1 MNGTKS
7 PQDWMNDWQAL
18 QQQYWNAWSDATRG
32 VVQPPTMGTPW
43 QEGLEQWSK
52 LFGNAGKQTET
63 ADRLISSAK
72 NYVALMQSILSA
84 AAGKVPQGFAVP
96 NWTEALRN
104 GFNMPGMDA
113 MFRNNPF
120 AKIFGDMRGPNL
132 QGFGQLPQNFA
143 PFLDQMKKEG
153 LSWLHAPAF
162 GFAREHQ
169 EHYQQMAASF
179 MEFQDALGRYNAL
192 MLKSSQRSFEIFE
205 GKLGEHDEP
214 GRQIDSM
221 RALYDLWV
229 DAAEEAYAEIA
240 LSDEF
245 RKVYGDVVNS
255 QMRVRQAIQKEVERM
270 STDFGMPTRSELNS
284 VHKRLHDLRREVR
297 NGRSAE
303 SSKEIDELR
312 EEVRELKRAMGV
324 REKSPA
330 AATPKPVAAAAKPA
344 PAKRV
349 RPSRAAAAAR
359 LVNPAERIKATSS
372 QKKRPS
378 RKIAV
383 KRATAERS
391 HTRSASV
398 HGHAPLSFAEAMN
411 AMRKNVARKTAKRK
425 SAAARMSIAVKT
437 SNIVARKRR
446 HGARSR

>member
-7 PQDWMNDWQAL
+7 PQDWMNDWQQL
-18 QQQYWNAWSDATRG
+18 QSQYWNAWSDATRG
-32 VVQPPTMGTPW
+32 TVQPPAASTPW

-52 LFGNAGKQTET
+52 MFGGASKQNDIAE
-63 ADRLISSAK
+63 RLMSSAK
-72 NYVALMQSILSA
+72 NYVAVMQSMLSA
-84 AAGKVPQGFAVP
+84 ATGKMPTGFAVP
-96 NWTEALRN
+96 NWSDALRN

-113 MFRNNPF
+113 AFRNNPF
-120 AKIFGDMRGPNL
+120 AKIFGEMRGPNV
-132 QGFGQLPQNFA
+132 QGFGNLSANFA
-143 PFLDQMKKEG
+143 PFLNQMKQEG

-169 EHYQQMAASF
+169 EQYQQMAAAF
-179 MEFQDALGRYNAL
+179 IEFQEAIGKYNAI

-205 GKLGEHDEP
+205 SKLGEHDEP

-221 RALYDLWV
+221 RALYDLWI

-255 QMRVRQAIQKEVERM
+255 QMRVRQHIQQQVEKM
-270 STDFGMPTRSELNS
+270 GSDFGMPTRTELNS
-284 VHKRLHDLRREVR
+284 VHKRLHELRREVR

-303 SSKEIDELR
+303 SSKEIEELR
-312 EEVRELKRAMGV
+312 EEVRELKRL
-324 REKSPA
+324 
-330 AATPKPVAAAAKPA
+330 VAERDKVPTTAAKPT

-349 RPSRAAAAAR
+349 HPPRAAAASR
-359 LVNPAERIKATSS
+359 VVSPVERIQATSS

-378 RKIAV
+378 RKSAA

-391 HTRSASV
+391 HARSASV
-398 HGHAPLSFAEAMN
+398 HGHAPLSFAEAIK
-411 AMRKNVARKTAKRK
+411 AMRRTVAKKTAKRK
-425 SAAARMSIAVKT
+425 SAAAVMYLAVK
-437 SNIVARKRR
+437 SSPILKRKRR
-446 HGARSR
+446 CGARSR

>member
-18 QQQYWNAWSDATRG
+18 QQQYWTAWSDATRG
-32 VVQPPTMGTPW
+32 VVQPPTMNTPW
-43 QEGLEQWSK
+43 QDGLEQWSK
-52 LFGNAGKQTET
+52 LFGNSGKQTET

-72 NYVALMQSILSA
+72 NYVALMQSLLGA
-84 AAGKVPQGFAVP
+84 AAGKMPQGFAVP
-96 NWTEALRN
+96 NWTDALRT

-113 MFRNNPF
+113 TFRNNPF
-120 AKIFGDMRGPNL
+120 GKIFGDMRGPGL
-132 QGFGQLPQNFA
+132 QGFGQLPPNFA

-162 GFAREHQ
+162 GFARERQ
-169 EHYQQMAASF
+169 EHYQKMAASF
-179 MEFQDALGRYNAL
+179 VEFQDALGRYNGL

-221 RALYDLWV
+221 RALYDVWV

-255 QMRVRQAIQKEVERM
+255 QMRVRQAIQQEVERM

-284 VHKRLHDLRREVR
+284 VHKRLHDLRREIR

-312 EEVRELKRAMGV
+312 EEVRELKRAMAM
-324 REKSPA
+324 REKAPAPPPPKPA
-330 AATPKPVAAAAKPA
+330 ATIPTPA
-344 PAKRV
+344 PAKRA
-349 RPSRAAAAAR
+349 RPPRTAAAAR
-359 LVNPAERIKATSS
+359 VVNPVEHIKATRS

-378 RKIAV
+378 RKPV
-383 KRATAERS
+383 PKRATAERS
-391 HTRSASV
+391 HKRSASV
-398 HGHAPLSFAEAMN
+398 HEHAPLSFADAIN
-411 AMRKNVARKTAKRK
+411 AMRLAAARKSGKRT
-425 SAAARMSIAVKT
+425 SAAARMSIAVKSSKAVT
-437 SNIVARKRR
+437 RKRR
-446 HGARSR
+446 RGARSR

>member
-1 MNGTKS
+1 MNSSTK
-7 PQDWMNDWQAL
+7 DWIDSWQAL

-32 VVQPPTMGTPW
+32 VVQPPQASTPW

-52 LFGNAGKQTET
+52 LFGTSSKQTET

-72 NYVALMQSILSA
+72 NYVGLMQSLLGA
-84 AAGKVPQGFAVP
+84 AAGKVPAGFAVP

-104 GFNMPGMDA
+104 GFNVPGADA

-120 AKIFGDMRGPNL
+120 TKIFADMRGPHAM
-132 QGFGQLPQNFA
+132 GFDKMPDSFA
-143 PFLDQMKKEG
+143 PFLNQMKQEG
-153 LSWLHAPAF
+153 LSWLQAPAF

-169 EHYQQMAASF
+169 EHYQKMAAAF
-179 MEFQDALGRYNAL
+179 VEFQDALGRYNAM

-205 GKLGEHDEP
+205 SKLGEHDEP

-240 LSDEF
+240 LSEEF

-255 QMRVRQAIQKEVERM
+255 QMRVRQAIQQEVERM
-270 STDFGMPTRSELNS
+270 SVDFGIPSRTELNS
-284 VHKRLHDLRREVR
+284 VHKKLHELRREIR
-297 NGRSAE
+297 NGRSPE
-303 SSKEIDELR
+303 SSREIEELR
-312 EEVRELKRAMGV
+312 AEVRELKRAMAE
-324 REKSPA
+324 REKAPASSPA
-330 AATPKPVAAAAKPA
+330 PKAAPPKRAHPP
-344 PAKRV
+344 
-349 RPSRAAAAAR
+349 RAAAAAR
-359 LVNPAERIKATSS
+359 VVNPVEHIKATSS

-378 RKIAV
+378 RKSAA

-398 HGHAPLSFAEAMN
+398 HAHAPLSFADAIK
-411 AMRKNVARKTAKRK
+411 AMRRTVAKKTAKRK
-425 SAAARMSIAVKT
+425 PAAAVVS
-437 SNIVARKRR
+437 VASKSSPILKRKHRR
-446 HGARSR
+446 QARSR

>member
-32 VVQPPTMGTPW
+32 VVQPPKMSTPW

-52 LFGNAGKQTET
+52 LLGNAGKLTET
-63 ADRLISSAK
+63 ADRLMSSAK
-72 NYVALMQSILSA
+72 NYVALMQSMLSA
-84 AAGKVPQGFAVP
+84 SAGKMPGNFSVP
-96 NWTEALRN
+96 NWTDAMRN
-104 GFNMPGMDA
+104 GFNIPGMDA

-120 AKIFGDMRGPNL
+120 TRIFADMRGPNA
-132 QGFGQLPQNFA
+132 QGFDKLPANFA
-143 PFLDQMKKEG
+143 PFLNQMKQEG

-169 EHYQQMAASF
+169 EHYQQMAAAF
-179 MEFQDALGRYNAL
+179 VEFQDALGRYNAL
-192 MLKSSQRSFEIFE
+192 MLKSSQRSFGIFE
-205 GKLGEHDEP
+205 SKLGEHDEP

-312 EEVRELKRAMGV
+312 EEVRELKRAMAL
-324 REKSPA
+324 REKAPA
-330 AATPKPVAAAAKPA
+330 AATPKPAATAPKPA
-344 PAKRV
+344 PAKRA
-349 RPSRAAAAAR
+349 RPPRVAAAAR
-359 LVNPAERIKATSS
+359 VVNPVEHLKATSS

-378 RKIAV
+378 RKSAA

-391 HTRSASV
+391 HKRSASV
-398 HGHAPLSFAEAMN
+398 HGHAPLSFADAIN
-411 AMRKNVARKTAKRK
+411 AMRLAAARKASKRK
-425 SAAARMSIAVKT
+425 SAAARMSIAVK
-437 SNIVARKRR
+437 SSKIVVRKRR
-446 HGARSR
+446 RGARSR

>member
-1 MNGTKS
+1 MIGTKS

-32 VVQPPTMGTPW
+32 VVQPPKVTTPW

-52 LFGNAGKQTET
+52 MFGTSSKQTET

-72 NYVALMQSILSA
+72 NYVGLMQSLLGA
-84 AAGKVPQGFAVP
+84 AAGKVPTGFEVP
-96 NWTEALRN
+96 NWTDALRN

-113 MFRNNPF
+113 LFKNNPF
-120 AKIFGDMRGPNL
+120 TKIFADMRGPHAM
-132 QGFGQLPQNFA
+132 GFDKLPDSFA
-143 PFLDQMKKEG
+143 PFLNQMKQEG

-169 EHYQQMAASF
+169 EHYQKMAAAF
-179 MEFQDALGRYNAL
+179 VDFQDALGRYNAL

-205 GKLGEHDEP
+205 SKLGEHDEP

-229 DAAEEAYAEIA
+229 DAAEDAYAEIA
-240 LSDEF
+240 LSEEF

-255 QMRVRQAIQKEVERM
+255 QMRVRQAIQQEVERM

-284 VHKRLHDLRREVR
+284 VHKRLHELRREVR
-297 NGRSAE
+297 NGCSPE
-303 SSKEIDELR
+303 SSREIEELR
-312 EEVRELKRAMGV
+312 AEVRELKRAMAE
-324 REKSPA
+324 REKAPA
-330 AATPKPVAAAAKPA
+330 PKPA
-344 PAKRV
+344 PTVKHA
-349 RPSRAAAAAR
+349 RPPRAASRAA
-359 LVNPAERIKATSS
+359 NPVERIAATSS

-378 RKIAV
+378 RKAAA

-398 HGHAPLSFAEAMN
+398 HGHAPLSFADAIK
-411 AMRKNVARKTAKRK
+411 AMRRTVAKKTAKRK
-425 SAAARMSIAVKT
+425 PAAAVASAASKSSPILK
-437 SNIVARKRR
+437 RKRR
-446 HGARSR
+446 HRTRSR

>member
-1 MNGTKS
+1 MIGPKS

-32 VVQPPTMGTPW
+32 VVQPPQANTPW

-52 LFGNAGKQTET
+52 MFGTSSKQTET

-72 NYVALMQSILSA
+72 NYVGLMQSLLGA

-96 NWTEALRN
+96 NWTDALRN
-104 GFNMPGMDA
+104 GFNIPGADA

-120 AKIFGDMRGPNL
+120 TKIFADMRGPHAM
-132 QGFGQLPQNFA
+132 GFDKLPNSFA
-143 PFLDQMKKEG
+143 PFLNQMKQEG
-153 LSWLHAPAF
+153 MSWLHMPAF

-169 EHYQQMAASF
+169 EHYQKMAAAF
-179 MEFQDALGRYNAL
+179 VEFQDALGRYNAL

-205 GKLGEHDEP
+205 SKLGEHDEP

-229 DAAEEAYAEIA
+229 DAAEDAYAEIA
-240 LSDEF
+240 LSEEF

-255 QMRVRQAIQKEVERM
+255 QMRVRQAIQLEVERM

-297 NGRSAE
+297 NGRSPDT
-303 SSKEIDELR
+303 SREIEELR
-312 EEVRELKRAMGV
+312 AEVRELKRAMSE
-324 REKSPA
+324 REKAPA
-330 AATPKPVAAAAKPA
+330 PKPA
-344 PAKRV
+344 PVKHA
-349 RPSRAAAAAR
+349 RPPRAAAASR
-359 LVNPAERIKATSS
+359 VVNPVEHIKATSS

-378 RKIAV
+378 RKAAA

-398 HGHAPLSFAEAMN
+398 HAHAPLSFADAIK
-411 AMRKNVARKTAKRK
+411 AMRRTVAKKTAKRK
-425 SAAARMSIAVKT
+425 PAFAVARVAAKSSPILK
-437 SNIVARKRR
+437 RKRR
-446 HGARSR
+446 KSRSR

>member
-1 MNGTKS
+1 MIGPKS

-32 VVQPPTMGTPW
+32 VVQPPQANTPW

-52 LFGNAGKQTET
+52 MFGTSSKQTET

-72 NYVALMQSILSA
+72 NYVGLMQSLLGA

-96 NWTEALRN
+96 NWTDALRN
-104 GFNMPGMDA
+104 GFNIPGADA

-120 AKIFGDMRGPNL
+120 TKIFADMRGPHAM
-132 QGFGQLPQNFA
+132 GFDKLPNSFA
-143 PFLDQMKKEG
+143 PFLNQMKQEG
-153 LSWLHAPAF
+153 MSWLHMPAF

-169 EHYQQMAASF
+169 EHYQKMAAAF
-179 MEFQDALGRYNAL
+179 VEFQDALGRYNAL

-205 GKLGEHDEP
+205 SKLGEHDEP

-229 DAAEEAYAEIA
+229 DAAEDAYAEIA
-240 LSDEF
+240 LSEEF

-255 QMRVRQAIQKEVERM
+255 QMRVRQAIQLEVERM

-297 NGRSAE
+297 NGRSPDT
-303 SSKEIDELR
+303 SREIEELR
-312 EEVRELKRAMGV
+312 AEVRELKRAMSE
-324 REKSPA
+324 REKAPA
-330 AATPKPVAAAAKPA
+330 PKPA
-344 PAKRV
+344 PVKHA
-349 RPSRAAAAAR
+349 RPPRAAAASR
-359 LVNPAERIKATSS
+359 VVNPVEHIKATSS

-378 RKIAV
+378 RKAAA

-398 HGHAPLSFAEAMN
+398 HAHAPLSFADAIK
-411 AMRKNVARKTAKRK
+411 AMRRTVAKKTAKRK
-425 SAAARMSIAVKT
+425 PAFA
-437 SNIVARKRR
+437 VARVAAKSSPILKRKHR
-446 HGARSR
+446 RSRSR

>member
-1 MNGTKS
+1 MIGTKS

-32 VVQPPTMGTPW
+32 VVQPPQANTPW

-52 LFGNAGKQTET
+52 MFGTSSKQTET

-72 NYVALMQSILSA
+72 NYVALMQSLLGA
-84 AAGKVPQGFAVP
+84 AAGKVPAGFEVP
-96 NWTEALRN
+96 NWTDALRN

-113 MFRNNPF
+113 LFRNNPF
-120 AKIFGDMRGPNL
+120 TKIFADMRGPNAM
-132 QGFGQLPQNFA
+132 GFDKLPDTFA
-143 PFLDQMKKEG
+143 PFLNQMKQEG

-169 EHYQQMAASF
+169 EHYQKMAAAF
-179 MEFQDALGRYNAL
+179 VEFQDALGRYNAL

-205 GKLGEHDEP
+205 SKLGEHDEP

-229 DAAEEAYAEIA
+229 DAAEDAYAEIA
-240 LSDEF
+240 LSEEF

-255 QMRVRQAIQKEVERM
+255 QMRVRQAIQQEVERM

-284 VHKRLHDLRREVR
+284 VHKRLHELRREIR

-303 SSKEIDELR
+303 SSREIDELR
-312 EEVRELKRAMGV
+312 AEVRELKRAMSN
-324 REKSPA
+324 REA
-330 AATPKPVAAAAKPA
+330 EQPKAPA
-344 PAKRV
+344 PRSAPVKHA
-349 RPSRAAAAAR
+349 RPPRAAAASRVATP
-359 LVNPAERIKATSS
+359 VERVQATSS

-378 RKIAV
+378 RKRAA

-391 HTRSASV
+391 QTRSASV
-398 HGHAPLSFAEAMN
+398 HAHAPLSFADAIR
-411 AMRKNVARKTAKRK
+411 AMRRTVAKKTAKRK
-425 SAAARMSIAVKT
+425 RAAAVMSIAVK
-437 SNIVARKRR
+437 SSPILKRKRR
-446 HGARSR
+446 QSRSR

>member
-1 MNGTKS
+1 
-7 PQDWMNDWQAL
+7 MNDWQAL

-32 VVQPPTMGTPW
+32 VVQPPQANTPW

-52 LFGNAGKQTET
+52 MFGTSSKQTET

-72 NYVALMQSILSA
+72 NYVGLMQSLLGA

-96 NWTEALRN
+96 NWTDALRN
-104 GFNMPGMDA
+104 GFNIPGADA

-120 AKIFGDMRGPNL
+120 TKIFADMRGPHAM
-132 QGFGQLPQNFA
+132 GFDKLPNSFA
-143 PFLDQMKKEG
+143 PFLNQMKQEG
-153 LSWLHAPAF
+153 MSWLHMPAF

-169 EHYQQMAASF
+169 EHYQKMAAAF
-179 MEFQDALGRYNAL
+179 VEFQDALGRYNAL

-205 GKLGEHDEP
+205 SKLGEHDEP

-229 DAAEEAYAEIA
+229 DAAEDAYAEIA
-240 LSDEF
+240 LSEEF

-255 QMRVRQAIQKEVERM
+255 QMRVRQAIQLEVERM

-297 NGRSAE
+297 NGRSPDT
-303 SSKEIDELR
+303 SREIEELR
-312 EEVRELKRAMGV
+312 AEVRELKRAMSE
-324 REKSPA
+324 REKA
-330 AATPKPVAAAAKPA
+330 PA
-344 PAKRV
+344 PKLAPVKHA
-349 RPSRAAAAAR
+349 RPPRAAAASR
-359 LVNPAERIKATSS
+359 VVNPVEHIKATSS

-378 RKIAV
+378 RKAAA

-398 HGHAPLSFAEAMN
+398 HAHAPLSFADAIK
-411 AMRKNVARKTAKRK
+411 AMRRTVAKKTAKRK
-425 SAAARMSIAVKT
+425 PAFAVASVAVK
-437 SNIVARKRR
+437 SSPILKRKHR
-446 HGARSR
+446 RSRSR

>member
-18 QQQYWNAWSDATRG
+18 QSQYWNAWSDATRG
-32 VVQPPTMGTPW
+32 VVQPPSASTPW
-43 QEGLEQWSK
+43 QEGIEQWSK
-52 LFGNAGKQTET
+52 LFGGSSKQSET
-63 ADRLISSAK
+63 AERLMSSAK
-72 NYVALMQSILSA
+72 NYVALMQSMLSA
-84 AAGKVPQGFAVP
+84 AAGKMPGNFSVP
-96 NWTEALRN
+96 NWTEAMRS
-104 GFNMPGMDA
+104 GFNIPGMDA

-120 AKIFGDMRGPNL
+120 AKIFSDMRGPNA
-132 QGFGQLPQNFA
+132 QGFDALSKNFA
-143 PFLDQMKKEG
+143 PFLNQMKQEG

-169 EHYQQMAASF
+169 EHYQKMAASLV
-179 MEFQDALGRYNAL
+179 EFQEAIGKYNAL

-205 GKLGEHDEP
+205 NKLGEHDEP

-255 QMRVRQAIQKEVERM
+255 QMRVRQAMQQEAERM
-270 STDFGMPTRSELNS
+270 ASDFGMPTRSELNS

-297 NGRSAE
+297 NGRSPE
-303 SSKEIDELR
+303 TSREIEELR
-312 EEVRELKRAMGV
+312 AEVRELRRAMSE
-324 REKSPA
+324 RDKASPA
-330 AATPKPVAAAAKPA
+330 PKPVPVKRERPPRAGATAHVVKP
-344 PAKRV
+344 V
-349 RPSRAAAAAR
+349 DH
-359 LVNPAERIKATSS
+359 IQATSS

-378 RKIAV
+378 RKTAA

-391 HTRSASV
+391 RARSASV
-398 HGHAPLSFAEAMN
+398 HAHAPMSFADAI
-411 AMRKNVARKTAKRK
+411 ASMRRSVAKKTAKRK
-425 SAAARMSIAVKT
+425 SAAARMSVAVKT
-437 SNIVARKRR
+437 SKMLKRKRR
-446 HGARSR
+446 HGGRN